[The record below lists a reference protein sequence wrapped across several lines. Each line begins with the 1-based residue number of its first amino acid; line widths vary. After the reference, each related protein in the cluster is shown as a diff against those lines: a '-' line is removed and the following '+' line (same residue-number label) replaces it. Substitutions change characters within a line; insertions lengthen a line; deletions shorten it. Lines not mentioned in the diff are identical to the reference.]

1 MDRAEQ
7 VMKIMF
13 DNGCTVRLQPGSQVG
28 MVQVLG
34 DHEVSIRRTMKQVIR
49 LVSSLVR
56 SKRPYSDKTTRLYT

>member
-1 MDRAEQ
+1 
-7 VMKIMF
+7 MKIMF
-13 DNGCTVRLQPGSQVG
+13 DNGCTVRLQPGNQVG

-56 SKRPYSDKTTRLYT
+56 SRMLSSHETVCLYT